1 MQKGMVYYFVIIT
14 MLSILLKE
22 MYKELRKVYLYPKG
36 LMKTLIYKPFVR
48 GLYIFVCSLF
58 ILGGTIYIN
67 YLPRILTA
75 DFKEIHGKIYE
86 KEIIAQNG
94 YILCDMT
101 FESGENIVAYMDK
114 ENVNDIEGKKVEIC
128 DVDFDYIGNFV
139 KKIDGKYTDFYL
151 KYYKHNILNKIM
163 LCIYLIANYLIQTWK
178 VNGIEE
184 KKKRLSMELGVYSIL
199 LLWLGISGKG
209 NAVIN
214 TIVTM
219 LFILYN
225 LENMFYIMPSKIEMM
240 QAKTAE
246 DGKIIK
252 TQELKP
258 LKKMD
263 AEEYKKEY
271 LKKIRKSNSSY
282 LLIYTGIVYV
292 VVLLIL
298 IIVPKERF
306 IAGMLFYILCYFIG
320 LFALMFNNKHKMK
333 KIKEKN
339 FENVNYGEG
348 RIINSKEI
356 EYLDNQGENKI
367 INYPDGMNKK
377 KTAGDNVNI
386 IVADGRIMEIK

>member
-1 MQKGMVYYFVIIT
+1 
-14 MLSILLKE
+14 
-22 MYKELRKVYLYPKG
+22 
-36 LMKTLIYKPFVR
+36 
-48 GLYIFVCSLF
+48 
-58 ILGGTIYIN
+58 
-67 YLPRILTA
+67 
-75 DFKEIHGKIYE
+75 
-86 KEIIAQNG
+86 
-94 YILCDMT
+94 
-101 FESGENIVAYMDK
+101 
-114 ENVNDIEGKKVEIC
+114 
-128 DVDFDYIGNFV
+128 
-139 KKIDGKYTDFYL
+139 
-151 KYYKHNILNKIM
+151 M

-306 IAGMLFYILCYFIG
+306 IAGMLFYWSFCV
-320 LFALMFNNKHKMK
+320 
-333 KIKEKN
+333 
-339 FENVNYGEG
+339 NV
-348 RIINSKEI
+348 
-356 EYLDNQGENKI
+356 
-367 INYPDGMNKK
+367 
-377 KTAGDNVNI
+377 
-386 IVADGRIMEIK
+386 

>member
-1 MQKGMVYYFVIIT
+1 MQKGMIYYFVIIT

-22 MYKELRKVYLYPKG
+22 MYKELRKVYLYPKD

-184 KKKRLSMELGVYSIL
+184 KK
-199 LLWLGISGKG
+199 
-209 NAVIN
+209 
-214 TIVTM
+214 
-219 LFILYN
+219 
-225 LENMFYIMPSKIEMM
+225 
-240 QAKTAE
+240 
-246 DGKIIK
+246 D
-252 TQELKP
+252 
-258 LKKMD
+258 
-263 AEEYKKEY
+263 
-271 LKKIRKSNSSY
+271 
-282 LLIYTGIVYV
+282 
-292 VVLLIL
+292 
-298 IIVPKERF
+298 
-306 IAGMLFYILCYFIG
+306 
-320 LFALMFNNKHKMK
+320 
-333 KIKEKN
+333 
-339 FENVNYGEG
+339 
-348 RIINSKEI
+348 
-356 EYLDNQGENKI
+356 
-367 INYPDGMNKK
+367 
-377 KTAGDNVNI
+377 
-386 IVADGRIMEIK
+386 

>member
-1 MQKGMVYYFVIIT
+1 MQKGMIYYFVIIT

-333 KIKEKN
+333 KIKEMK
-339 FENVNYGEG
+339 
-348 RIINSKEI
+348 
-356 EYLDNQGENKI
+356 
-367 INYPDGMNKK
+367 
-377 KTAGDNVNI
+377 
-386 IVADGRIMEIK
+386 

>member
-1 MQKGMVYYFVIIT
+1 
-14 MLSILLKE
+14 
-22 MYKELRKVYLYPKG
+22 
-36 LMKTLIYKPFVR
+36 
-48 GLYIFVCSLF
+48 
-58 ILGGTIYIN
+58 
-67 YLPRILTA
+67 
-75 DFKEIHGKIYE
+75 
-86 KEIIAQNG
+86 
-94 YILCDMT
+94 
-101 FESGENIVAYMDK
+101 
-114 ENVNDIEGKKVEIC
+114 
-128 DVDFDYIGNFV
+128 
-139 KKIDGKYTDFYL
+139 
-151 KYYKHNILNKIM
+151 M

-246 DGKIIK
+246 DEKIIK

-263 AEEYKKEY
+263 AEKYKKEY
-271 LKKIRKSNSSY
+271 LKKIRKSNRSY
-282 LLIYTGIVYV
+282 LLIYTGMVYV

-320 LFALMFNNKHKMK
+320 LFALMFNNKHKIK